1 MDKKVTDEL
10 EKRNNEDNETSE
22 SIFPE
27 HEFLMA
33 CLKIGLKIEDLKL
46 LTYVDV
52 LKMFIVTIEEYEQEN
67 EEEATQE
74 QIADIVA
81 RM

>member
-10 EKRNNEDNETSE
+10 EKINNEGNDTAE

-27 HEFLMA
+27 HEFLMS
-33 CLKIGLKIEDLKL
+33 CLKLGLKIEDLKL

-52 LKMFIVTIEEYEQEN
+52 LKMFIVTIEENKQEN

>member
-1 MDKKVTDEL
+1 MDEQVADAL
-10 EKRNNEDNETSE
+10 EEINNENSKTSE

-27 HEFLMA
+27 HEFLNT
-33 CLKIGLKIEDLKL
+33 CLKLGLRIEDLKH
-46 LTYVDV
+46 LTYVDI
-52 LKMFIVTIEEYEQEN
+52 LKMFIVTIKEQKQEN

-74 QIADIVA
+74 QIDDIVA

>member
-1 MDKKVTDEL
+1 MDEQVADTL
-10 EKRNNEDNETSE
+10 EEINNENSETSE

-27 HEFLMA
+27 HEFLNT
-33 CLKIGLKIEDLKL
+33 CLKLGLRIEDLKH
-46 LTYVDV
+46 LTYVDI
-52 LKMFIVTIEEYEQEN
+52 LKMFIVTIKEQKQEN

-74 QIADIVA
+74 QINDIVA